1 MDSQQKRKE
10 ITELI
15 DNIKKHSDRLSDKPN
30 IPLLEV
36 SVISAKVSRLNEKT
50 AILKYLLAKEQG
62 FTEEEYAPQTLKEH
76 ERKIDKEFDED
87 EADED
92 EETQND
98 FDPPA
103 TELGGLEAESQKEL
117 KKTPSVEEPILT
129 ADQIEEPKDEH
140 TEDEEKEEEESIAEE
155 TEQVEVNESETIL
168 ENEEIPSKPDLNE
181 QYSEEE
187 DPSLSEQ
194 LKKQPIADLLTAIG
208 LNERYLYANEL
219 FGGDI
224 EDFRN
229 VVRTLNEFNSGEE
242 AIAYFDQQLCV
253 SYGWSADNELVKAIR
268 TLVQRRYQ

>member
-15 DNIKKHSDRLSDKPN
+15 DNIKKHSDRLSEKPN

-50 AILKYLLAKEQG
+50 AILKYLLAREQG

-76 ERKIDKEFDED
+76 ERKIDEEFDEEVEEKEEELNNVD
-87 EADED
+87 GQD
-92 EETQND
+92 EEVG
-98 FDPPA
+98 
-103 TELGGLEAESQKEL
+103 ELEAESQKEL
-117 KKTPSVEEPILT
+117 TKTNSEEEPILT
-129 ADQIEEPKDEH
+129 AEQIEEAEVEQ
-140 TEDEEKEEEESIAEE
+140 TEDETKQEKESIAED
-155 TEQVEVNESETIL
+155 VEAVEIKESGAIL

-242 AIAYFDQQLCV
+242 AIEYFDQQLCV
-253 SYGWSADNELVKAIR
+253 SYGWSTDNELVKAIR

>member
-15 DNIKKHSDRLSDKPN
+15 DNIKKHSDRLSEKPN

-50 AILKYLLAKEQG
+50 AILKYLLAREQG
-62 FTEEEYAPQTLKEH
+62 FTEEEYEPQALKAH
-76 ERKIDKEFDED
+76 ELKIDEEFNEV
-87 EADED
+87 D
-92 EETQND
+92 EEEVEEQNHSD
-98 FDPPA
+98 NPHD
-103 TELGGLEAESQKEL
+103 EVGELEAESQKDL
-117 KKTPSVEEPILT
+117 NKTPPLEDPILT
-129 ADQIEEPKDEH
+129 AEETDEENSEEEQKAELEEEKLEIIEEVEN
-140 TEDEEKEEEESIAEE
+140 TEEI
-155 TEQVEVNESETIL
+155 V

-229 VVRTLNEFNSGEE
+229 VVRTLNEFNSAEE
-242 AIAYFDQQLCV
+242 AIEYFDQQLCV
-253 SYGWSADNELVKAIR
+253 SYGWSSDNELVKAIR

>member
-36 SVISAKVSRLNEKT
+36 SVISAKISRLNEKT
-50 AILKYLLAKEQG
+50 AILKYLLAKDQG
-62 FTEEEYAPQTLKEH
+62 FTEEEYALQ
-76 ERKIDKEFDED
+76 IDEAFDED
-87 EADED
+87 EADEI
-92 EETQND
+92 EETQDD

-103 TELGGLEAESQKEL
+103 AEVGGLEAESKKEL
-117 KKTPSVEEPILT
+117 TKTAPAEEPILT
-129 ADQIEEPKDEH
+129 ADQIEEPKEEH
-140 TEDEEKEEEESIAEE
+140 KEEELAEDEEKEEEESTVEE
-155 TEQVEVNESETIL
+155 TEKVEVKESETIL
-168 ENEEIPSKPDLNE
+168 ESEEIPSKPDLNE